1 MKHGIGKVERFPETF
16 ALTRRIQGTFHWTHI
31 RISTLTSGNGTDH
44 AATENA
50 QKIRDS
56 NVSTTANK
64 ALLAVVASKKLV
76 DRRAVVRNRAK
87 RRIRP
92 IMLKLTQE
100 WLSSVWTN
108 DTASESLGADLRLH
122 WIVRPKNSAIAATAK
137 ELEIDVRRA
146 FEDYIRSWKGSRD
159 TPVHKKEASPFQ
171 SREQTRTR
179 AASSLPG
186 EACPH

>member
-31 RISTLTSGNGTDH
+31 RISTLTSSTEIDH
-44 AATENA
+44 AATEKA
-50 QKIRDS
+50 QKISHSKS
-56 NVSTTANK
+56 NTAANK

-108 DTASESLGADLRLH
+108 NAVSEGTGTDLRLH
-122 WIVRPKNSAIAATAK
+122 WIVRPKNSAVAATAK
-137 ELEIDVRRA
+137 ELETDVRRA
-146 FEDYIRSWKGSRD
+146 FEDYIKSWKGSGD
-159 TPVHKKEASPFQ
+159 ISAHKNEAS
-171 SREQTRTR
+171 SVRARGETRPR
-179 AASSLPG
+179 ASAPVLC